1 MDKARV
7 PTILELA
14 WPTLKV
20 LEGFGGCASIEQIA
34 SELAEFLSLSDEILR
49 RPHGDGRMTELE
61 YRAAWARTYLKKI
74 GAVENPSR
82 GVWCITDL
90 GRGFRDSRTVVDAVK
105 NAIQGTDSPPP
116 RPIVPDELPT
126 IHALAWPT
134 LKILKDLDRPAS
146 IKQISRTLIQ
156 VLQITR
162 ELTQIRHSNGTMSE
176 FGHRAHGARTA
187 LKSIGA
193 VVEDASNGLWSITD
207 SGRRIQNEDMLLELL
222 GFDRPDP
229 RPDDKDWRDEV
240 LGLLCSMDPKSF
252 IGLCNQVLEESGFR
266 QVEIIDK
273 TGSGDILGSGVARI
287 NLVSFHILFQFKRS
301 ATPVDDAEIRD
312 LRGAMVGRAEKGL
325 FVTTGK
331 FTDSASQEAVRSG
344 APVIDLISGTE
355 LCDLLKD
362 LELGVSTTKVEVI
375 GVDPEYFR
383 NW

>member
-1 MDKARV
+1 MSKPRI

-14 WPTLKV
+14 WLTLKA
-20 LEGFGGCASIEQIA
+20 LESLGGCASIKQIA
-34 SELAEFLSLSDEILR
+34 SKLAESLSLPHEIF
-49 RPHGDGRMTELE
+49 PGPQGGGGQTVLE
-61 YRAAWARTYLKKI
+61 YRAAWARTYLKRI

-82 GVWCITDL
+82 GDWCITDP
-90 GRGFRDSRTVVDAVK
+90 GRRVRDEESLIE
-105 NAIQGTDSPPP
+105 AIKKGSSLPGSPPL
-116 RPIVPDELPT
+116 RPTDPDQLPT
-126 IHALAWPT
+126 VQELARPT
-134 LKILKDLDRPAS
+134 LKILKDLDGPAS
-146 IKQISRTLIQ
+146 IKQISRTLIH
-156 VLQITR
+156 VLQIPR
-162 ELTQIRHSNGTMSE
+162 ELTQIRHPDGRMSE

-193 VVEDASNGLWSITD
+193 VVEDASNGMWSITD
-207 SGRRIQNEDMLLELL
+207 SGGRIQDEGTLLEML
-222 GFDRPDP
+222 GFDRPGP
-229 RPDDKDWRDEV
+229 RPDDKDWRDEL
-240 LGLLCSMDPKSF
+240 LGLLRSMEPKSF

-273 TGSGDILGSGVARI
+273 TGNGDILGSGVARI